1 MIELESRTLSRP
13 IPPQTNAIPSDYS
26 STPRSGGNRNRRR
39 DEVSRPDGPNIEAQR
54 VESGGA
60 VLGEGLTGPPQ
71 VPHQLWGLRE
81 RCISSLDG
89 VRGGVR
95 AAEGFSCIM
104 SRQIAFPSISVRVA
118 YSLHI
123 RY

>member
-60 VLGEGLTGPPQ
+60 VLGEGQT
-71 VPHQLWGLRE
+71 
-81 RCISSLDG
+81 S
-89 VRGGVR
+89 VRSRRFFFLGGGV
-95 AAEGFSCIM
+95 EIWG
-104 SRQIAFPSISVRVA
+104 ISPREA
-118 YSLHI
+118 
-123 RY
+123 